1 MIECNIL
8 GFGTH
13 PSSKAYFSG
22 IKGSLFLLAH
32 CMTIAKRRMRMMS
45 PPAPAAM
52 IIQALYDRSPFS
64 HLPAVDT
71 VYLYMSSPWQL
82 KSRHNECFVRSC
94 ILRWF
99 SSHARSNTGFTF
111 LLIDFFYTE
120 NNYLSWLTLPFL
132 RHYKIL
138 RAPLNY
144 QWEIWSKAKLVRFY
158 LLSRYILIRL
168 ATPFKPWYNNAIS
181 IVGNITPYAFLS
193 SIRSNHYKKHNH
205 TTHLHKCT

>member
-1 MIECNIL
+1 
-8 GFGTH
+8 
-13 PSSKAYFSG
+13 
-22 IKGSLFLLAH
+22 
-32 CMTIAKRRMRMMS
+32 MS

-64 HLPAVDT
+64 HLPASDT
-71 VYLYMSSPWQL
+71 VYLYISSSWQL
-82 KSRHNECFVRSC
+82 KSRHNENVLCGRAFWYVS
-94 ILRWF
+94 WVM
-99 SSHARSNTGFTF
+99 HAVTQVQI
-111 LLIDFFYTE
+111 LLIDFFYIE